1 MGIKERKEREKEAR
15 REEIL
20 NAAEKVFFEKGLAAA
35 TMDEIA
41 ELAELSKGTIYL
53 YYKCKEDL
61 YVAASLR
68 GWDIME
74 RLFREATSTGEPTLK
89 LLNNLGNAYFT
100 FFKEYRDYY
109 RMSYYID
116 AKLMHS
122 QVSEETDE
130 LCTRS
135 SERIWGIVSGVAE
148 KAQIEGLIRKEI
160 IPVEIAVMLWAN
172 SDSLMRL
179 MDQDQTRWKEEMGI
193 NLEELLKK
201 SNRLL
206 VEGMLT
212 EKGKELVNQYVGLG
226 PLEQKAEPE

>member
-20 NAAEKVFFEKGLAAA
+20 NGAEKVFFEKGLAAA

-53 YYKCKEDL
+53 YYKSKEDL
-61 YVAASLR
+61 YVATALR

-74 RLFREATSTGEPTLK
+74 KLFREATSTGEPTLK

-100 FFKEYRDYY
+100 YFKEYRHYY

-130 LCTRS
+130 LCNRS
-135 SERIWGIVSGVAE
+135 SKRIWGIVSGVAE
-148 KAQIEGLIRKEI
+148 KAQSEGLIRQEI
-160 IPVEIAVMLWAN
+160 TPVEIAVMLWAN
-172 SDSLMRL
+172 CDSLMRL
-179 MDQDQTRWKEEMGI
+179 MDQDQTRWKDEMEI

-226 PLEQKAEPE
+226 PLEQKAEQE